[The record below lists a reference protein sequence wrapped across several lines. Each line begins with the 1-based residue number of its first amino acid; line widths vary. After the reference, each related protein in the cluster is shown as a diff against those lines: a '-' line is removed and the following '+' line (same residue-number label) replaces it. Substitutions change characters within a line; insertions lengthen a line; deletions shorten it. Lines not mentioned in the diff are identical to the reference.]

1 MSTDG
6 KIYITISD
14 ARTGEV
20 IKGTDISVS
29 DNPKKEKEKTT
40 LGDFARHQ
48 FFNLIEREAKQMI
61 NYSISNIGNFTGDYN
76 AQRDVNFALST
87 AGVIGSVG
95 MGAFQGAQVG
105 GIPGAIIGAAVVATS
120 QAVNFSLQLRSQNLE
135 IRKQNYSIGQLKQLS
150 GLDGLTNGS
159 RI

>member
-1 MSTDG
+1 MSADG

-20 IKGTDISVS
+20 IKGTDVSVS
-29 DNPKKEKEKTT
+29 NEPKKEKEKTT
-40 LGDFARHQ
+40 LSDFAKHQ

-61 NYSISNIGNFTGDYN
+61 NYSLGNIGNFTGDYN
-76 AQRDVNFALST
+76 AQRDVNFALSA
-87 AGVIGSVG
+87 AGVIGSIG
-95 MGAFQGAQVG
+95 MGAVAGAKYG
-105 GIPGAIIGAAVVATS
+105 PWGAAIGAAVVATS
-120 QAVNFSLQLRSQNLE
+120 QAVNYGLQLRSQNLE
-135 IRKQNYSIGQLKQLS
+135 IRKQNYSINQLKQLS